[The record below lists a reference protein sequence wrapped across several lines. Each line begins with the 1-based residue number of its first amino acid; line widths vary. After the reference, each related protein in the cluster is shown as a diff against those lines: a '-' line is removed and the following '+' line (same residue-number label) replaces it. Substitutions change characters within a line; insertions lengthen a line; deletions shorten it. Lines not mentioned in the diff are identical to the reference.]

1 MRDTTPF
8 ASFLPL
14 NGYMMVLANDQLR
27 LDSELFPTNLRNKPL
42 FVVNG
47 GQDPLYPI
55 RSVEPYVE
63 HLRTSGVVGRLSSA
77 GRRRAQHRLVART

>member
-14 NGYMMVLANDQLR
+14 NGSLMVLANDR
-27 LDSELFPTNLRNKPL
+27 IDVDGELFPNNLLNKPF

-47 GQDPLYPI
+47 GKDPLYP
-55 RSVEPYVE
+55 RVA
-63 HLRTSGVVGRLSSA
+63 LDRTSS
-77 GRRRAQHRLVART
+77 T